1 MRAREMMVAMF
12 YVPLALLVGAFI
24 PVQTAANSR
33 LRQSVGSRP
42 IVPAL
47 VSFSIALAVTIIATV
62 LIHGNPL
69 PQFDQSAI
77 DPVHIDPA
85 TTSSTTPYPWWIWL
99 GGVFGVLFV
108 IGNILLFP
116 KLGAVQTV
124 VLPILGQVAMGL
136 VIDQFGLFRG
146 KQVDVSLMRIAG
158 ALVVLVGIFVVLRA
172 GNPPAGNPRAGKAPA
187 NAAAPASGPTA
198 WLLRALGVGIGMGS
212 AMQTAIN
219 GYAGTVVG
227 SSLHASEINLGVG
240 AVLLLIAVLVTSPRQ
255 LVTKPTPGPW
265 WMWLGGFAGAMFVIS
280 GATLAPII
288 GTATTVIAFNAGTI
302 VGGQVLESV
311 GAFGSRK
318 TPMDV
323 TRLIGLALILAGVV
337 AVRLL

>member
-1 MRAREMMVAMF
+1 MMVAML

-33 LRQSVGSRP
+33 LRQSVGNRP

-47 VSFSIALAVTIIATV
+47 VSFSIALTVTIIATV

-77 DPVHIDPA
+77 NPAHIDPA

-172 GNPPAGNPRAGKAPA
+172 GNPPAGNPRSGKAPA

-240 AVLLLIAVLVTSPRQ
+240 AVLLLIAVVVTSPRQ

>member
-1 MRAREMMVAMF
+1 MMVAML

-33 LRQSVGSRP
+33 LRQSMGNQP
-42 IVPAL
+42 IVSAFL
-47 VSFSIALAVTIIATV
+47 SFSIALTVAVLATA

-69 PQFDQSAI
+69 PQFDPHAI
-77 DPVHIDPA
+77 NPA
-85 TTSSTTPYPWWIWL
+85 PTTTATVYPWWIWL
-99 GGVFGVLFV
+99 GGLFGVLFV
-108 IGNILLFP
+108 IGNIVLFP

-124 VLPILGQVAMGL
+124 ALPILGQVVMGL
-136 VIDQFGLFRG
+136 VIDQFGLLRA

-158 ALVVLVGIFVVLRA
+158 ALVVFAGILVVLRA
-172 GNPPAGNPRAGKAPA
+172 VVPRGGKAPA
-187 NAAAPASGPTA
+187 EAAAPASGATA
-198 WLLRALGVGIGMGS
+198 WLLRAVGVGIGMGS
-212 AMQTAIN
+212 ATQTAIN

-240 AVLLLIAVLVTSPRQ
+240 AALLLVAALLTSPRQ
-255 LVTKPTPGPW
+255 LATKPTTGPW
-265 WMWLGGFAGAMFVIS
+265 WMWLGGFAGAVFVIS

-302 VGGQVLESV
+302 IGGQVLESV
-311 GAFGSRK
+311 GAFGARK
-318 TPMDV
+318 TPMDA
-323 TRLIGLALILAGVV
+323 TRLIGLGLILAGVI